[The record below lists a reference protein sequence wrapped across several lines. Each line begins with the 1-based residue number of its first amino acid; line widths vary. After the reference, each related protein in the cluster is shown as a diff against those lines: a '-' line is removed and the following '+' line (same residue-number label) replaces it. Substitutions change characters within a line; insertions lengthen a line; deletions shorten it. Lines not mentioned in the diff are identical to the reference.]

1 MQALT
6 RLFSCCS
13 KEQPENAEV
22 TVHLTQ
28 QRRAV
33 SEGNRTARIQRST
46 PKRAPHDIST
56 SHSQHLNQTISTQTN
71 SAKRR
76 NVEYRG

>member
-13 KEQPENAEV
+13 KDQPENAEV

-28 QRRAV
+28 QRRAM

-46 PKRAPHDIST
+46 PKRTHLDIST
-56 SHSQHLNQTISTQTN
+56 SHSQHLNLTISTQTN
-71 SAKRR
+71 SAKRKK
-76 NVEYRG
+76 VDERG